1 MVTLSTAWGQQAV
14 EKQLASERSRG
25 PSYKRR
31 QISILYLFND
41 LLHHTKFHNDSSSAY
56 TTLVG
61 SLQLHMVELI
71 RTLATYDRTIHISHH
86 KKIKTLL
93 DEWSRNAYFST
104 AYTEKLRETALQVGT
119 DGNFQGQLQTYEMP
133 GDVLAK
139 NDSWNKPKKDTPF
152 LMPATHGD
160 SSTPYYDLPAGNMMP
175 HILPNSA
182 TPINTHLVKPIQL
195 SPGPANNDLVVA
207 LKDFFKDVDA
217 LYGQH
222 IDDDE
227 GISMDIDEMGQSI
240 VRDEVT
246 GDAIGGDGYYGW
258 SHAFC
263 ERMKRRHKRK
273 SVDVRGRN
281 DSASE
286 EESQSRYKRR
296 RRSSSAES
304 SSFSRGTSRSRSRSN
319 RRTGVGPN
327 ESYLRGRLSGTLHS
341 RSRSPSRSRSR
352 SHNQG
357 FQTLRSRS
365 RPGSSRSRSY
375 SPPPQFSTSKKSQT
389 PSSMHMHVSATASA
403 PPPPYPMA
411 FPQGIPVGPG
421 GVPLPPP
428 PPPNYNGPWPPPPPP
443 PPLAQNADFTSSKSP
458 FHNYSTF
465 TPPSHPEL
473 SRTHNSGVSSLPVGP
488 RNYQNQPTA
497 GSEGWGQ
504 QPAQQYG
511 GAAPGYSQNAPPAN
525 AQNNNPQH
533 YGYRGRGGRG
543 GWR

>member
-352 SHNQG
+352 S
-357 FQTLRSRS
+357 
-365 RPGSSRSRSY
+365 RSY

-525 AQNNNPQH
+525 AQNNNPQR